1 MGVRRIVGLRPVK
14 GRETQVRFLPAFIL
28 VASLIWRYSYNGS
41 TPVNSPEVEGSSPP
55 GGTNHGPPISGPPL
69 FDAPLHQQFS
79 GRTSGFDPEGEGSI
93 PPGVRFS

>member
-41 TPVNSPEVEGSSPP
+41 TPVDSPEVEGS
-55 GGTNHGPPISGPPL
+55 
-69 FDAPLHQQFS
+69 
-79 GRTSGFDPEGEGSI
+79 I
-93 PPGVRFS
+93 PPGALKTGPVV